1 MQPIRLSACAY
12 PPCRRG
18 SGASRRRSAPRRAA
32 ARRSCAGVAKWH
44 VARAALRRIA
54 RRRARLQV
62 EQPRD
67 ERRHVVDEHRARLL
81 PLPPVRELQHE
92 LERDP
97 REEHRHHAA
106 RVARLRVEVGGH
118 HDGRRAE
125 QRDEPGGAEEHA
137 VHQARERRVPVAAAA
152 RLRRDHLLIARLDA
166 HAHAHPLADREIVD
180 RADVGR
186 RGGRRE
192 RRARR
197 EREDRRVA
205 DGFVRVGE
213 VEHGLSL
220 RGASVGF
227 CGADASNWLAARS
240 SRRGARGWPCSSC
253 RQLAR
258 RGARRAASPR
268 CCRRT
273 PWASCSTS

>member
-18 SGASRRRSAPRRAA
+18 SGASRRRSAQRRAA
-32 ARRSCAGVAKWH
+32 ARRSCAGVAKWP

-118 HDGRRAE
+118 HHGRRAE

-152 RLRRDHLLIARLDA
+152 RLRREPR
-166 HAHAHPLADREIVD
+166 V
-180 RADVGR
+180 R
-186 RGGRRE
+186 RRRE
-192 RRARR
+192 ARAQRAR
-197 EREDRRVA
+197 EREREHREGEPRAA
-205 DGFVRVGE
+205 DQEAVVG
-213 VEHGLSL
+213 
-220 RGASVGF
+220 
-227 CGADASNWLAARS
+227 AAR
-240 SRRGARGWPCSSC
+240 GYARLHRERACV
-253 RQLAR
+253 
-258 RGARRAASPR
+258 RRAEGEGRLCAEDSHEEDPVATG
-268 CCRRT
+268 T
-273 PWASCSTS
+273 PKFFFFSAR